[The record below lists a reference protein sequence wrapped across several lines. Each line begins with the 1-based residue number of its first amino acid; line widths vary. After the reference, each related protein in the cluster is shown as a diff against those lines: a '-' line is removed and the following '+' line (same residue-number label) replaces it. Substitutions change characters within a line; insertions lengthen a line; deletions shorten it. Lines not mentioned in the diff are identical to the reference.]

1 MSLETIIKKY
11 GAENISFALLKRA
24 STKEDDGNAEGRV
37 EQRSL
42 EFENILEHNLDSY
55 FHPASLLKLF
65 ISLMASELSPQNNQ
79 LEVRKTEYEKNEL
92 SKAIHESISASDND
106 ALAFLIDYLAAYPW
120 DYNLINIEN
129 TLKFSPDKDGKNT
142 EIKIQQECQEIF
154 NKILNSRLKINKFFL
169 EKGFSEKI
177 NLVNKCFSFDYYG
190 KEKQIYEALGHNQ
203 INNRDLIKLLILIEK
218 DFPLILNSMK
228 RVLENNEDDENT
240 EIGVPLHAHDIPSS
254 IINTEDY
261 QVQAFS
267 GKVLAEEFKIKN
279 IYSKAGWNSKV
290 RHDAVLFSINEDNK
304 TTKDDENAG
313 IEVCE
318 QYQYILTVLTKN
330 LSHDEEI
337 LQEIA
342 REVIFTLRQLHPKHS
357 A

>member
-1 MSLETIIKKY
+1 MSLETTIKKY
-11 GAENISFALLKRA
+11 GAENLSFALLKRA
-24 STKEDDGNAEGRV
+24 SAKENDGNTENGLV
-37 EQRSL
+37 QRSL

-55 FHPASLLKLF
+55 FHPASLFKLF
-65 ISLMASELSPQNNQ
+65 ISLMASELLLQNNK

-92 SKAIHESISASDND
+92 SRAIHESISASDND
-106 ALAFLIDYLAAYPW
+106 ALAFLVDYLAAYPW
-120 DYNLINIEN
+120 DYNLINIKN
-129 TLKFSPDKDGKNT
+129 TLKFTPDKQSHD
-142 EIKIQQECQEIF
+142 IL
-154 NKILNSRLKINKFFL
+154 NKILNSRLQINKFFFG
-169 EKGFSEKI
+169 KGFSEKI

-218 DFPLILNSMK
+218 NFPLILNSMK
-228 RVLENNEDDENT
+228 RVLENNEDYENA
-240 EIGVPLHAHDIPSS
+240 EIGVPLHAHDIPSG

-267 GKVLAEEFKIKN
+267 AKVLAEEFKVKS

-290 RHDAVLFSINEDNK
+290 RHDAVLFSIE
-304 TTKDDENAG
+304 ENVENGA
-313 IEVCE
+313 V
-318 QYQYILTVLTKN
+318 QQSQYILTILTKN

-342 REVIFTLRQLHPKHS
+342 REVLLTLTSLPENP
-357 A
+357 

>member
-11 GAENISFALLKRA
+11 GAENISFALLKRVDNENSENQA
-24 STKEDDGNAEGRV
+24 VQG
-37 EQRSL
+37 SL
-42 EFENILEHNLDSY
+42 EFENILEHNLDNY

-65 ISLMASELSPQNNQ
+65 ISLMASELLLQNNQ
-79 LEVRKTEYEKNEL
+79 LKVKKTEHEKNEL
-92 SKAIHESISASDND
+92 SRAIHESISASDND
-106 ALAFLIDYLAAYPW
+106 ALAFLVDYLAAYPW
-120 DYNLINIEN
+120 DYNLINTEN
-129 TLKFSPDKDGKNT
+129 ALKLTPD
-142 EIKIQQECQEIF
+142 QQSQDIL
-154 NKILNSRLKINKFFL
+154 NKVLNSRLAINKFFL

-203 INNRDLIKLLILIEK
+203 ISNRDLIKLLILIEK

-228 RVLENNEDDENT
+228 RTLENNEDDENA
-240 EIGVPLHAHDIPSS
+240 EIGVPLHAHDIPSG

-267 GKVLAEEFKIKN
+267 GKVLAEKFKIEN

-290 RHDAVLFSINEDNK
+290 RHDAVLFSINKDN
-304 TTKDDENAG
+304 ENAENG
-313 IEVCE
+313 VCE
-318 QYQYILTVLTKN
+318 RSQYILTVLTKN

-342 REVIFTLRQLHPKHS
+342 REVILTLN
-357 A
+357 

>member
-1 MSLETIIKKY
+1 MSLETTIKKY
-11 GAENISFALLKRA
+11 GAENLSFALLKRA
-24 STKEDDGNAEGRV
+24 STKENDGNTENGV
-37 EQRSL
+37 VQQSL
-42 EFENILEHNLDSY
+42 EFQNILEHNLDSY

-65 ISLMASELSPQNNQ
+65 ISLMASELSLQNNQ

-106 ALAFLIDYLAAYPW
+106 ALAFLVDYLAAYPW

-129 TLKFSPDKDGKNT
+129 TLKFTPDKQSQDILND
-142 EIKIQQECQEIF
+142 
-154 NKILNSRLKINKFFL
+154 ILNSRLAINKFFL
-169 EKGFSEKI
+169 EKGFSKKI
-177 NLVNKCFSFDYYG
+177 NLVNKCFGFDYYG
-190 KEKQIYEALGHNQ
+190 KERQIYEALEHNQ

-218 DFPLILNSMK
+218 DFPFILNSMK
-228 RVLENNEDDENT
+228 RMLENSEDDKNA
-240 EIGVPLHAHDIPSS
+240 EIGVPLHAHYIPSG

-267 GKVLAEEFKIKN
+267 GKVLAEEFKVKS

-290 RHDAVLFSINEDNK
+290 RHDAVLFSIEKNV
-304 TTKDDENAG
+304 ENGA
-313 IEVCE
+313 V
-318 QYQYILTVLTKN
+318 QQSQYILTVLTKN

-342 REVIFTLRQLHPKHS
+342 REVILTLN
-357 A
+357 

>member
-11 GAENISFALLKRA
+11 GAENISFALLKRVDNENSENQA
-24 STKEDDGNAEGRV
+24 VQG
-37 EQRSL
+37 SL
-42 EFENILEHNLDSY
+42 EFENILEHNLDNY

-65 ISLMASELSPQNNQ
+65 ISLMASELLLQNNQ
-79 LEVRKTEYEKNEL
+79 LKVKKTEHEKNEL
-92 SKAIHESISASDND
+92 SRAIHESISASDND
-106 ALAFLIDYLAAYPW
+106 ALAFLVDYLAAYPW
-120 DYNLINIEN
+120 DYNLINTEN
-129 TLKFSPDKDGKNT
+129 ALKLTPD
-142 EIKIQQECQEIF
+142 QQSQDIL
-154 NKILNSRLKINKFFL
+154 NKVLNSRLAINKFFL

-203 INNRDLIKLLILIEK
+203 ISNRDLIKLLILIEK

-228 RVLENNEDDENT
+228 RTLENNEDDENA
-240 EIGVPLHAHDIPSS
+240 EIGVPLHAHDIPSG

-267 GKVLAEEFKIKN
+267 GKVLAEKFKIEN

-290 RHDAVLFSINEDNK
+290 RHDAVLFSIN
-304 TTKDDENAG
+304 KDDENAENG
-313 IEVCE
+313 VCE
-318 QYQYILTVLTKN
+318 RSQYILTVLTKN

-337 LQEIA
+337 LQEIVS
-342 REVIFTLRQLHPKHS
+342 EVILTLN
-357 A
+357 

>member
-11 GAENISFALLKRA
+11 GAENISFALLKRTD
-24 STKEDDGNAEGRV
+24 SENAETEVVQG
-37 EQRSL
+37 SL

-65 ISLMASELSPQNNQ
+65 ISLMASELLLQNNQ
-79 LEVRKTEYEKNEL
+79 PEVKETDYEKNEL
-92 SKAIHESISASDND
+92 SRAIQESISASDND
-106 ALAFLIDYLAAYPW
+106 ALAFLIDYLASYPW
-120 DYNLINIEN
+120 DYNLINTGN
-129 TLKFSPDKDGKNT
+129 TLKFTPN
-142 EIKIQQECQEIF
+142 QQSQDVL
-154 NKILNSRLKINKFFL
+154 NKILNSRLEINKFFL

-177 NLVNKCFSFDYYG
+177 NLVNKCFGFDYYG
-190 KEKQIYEALGHNQ
+190 KEKQIYEALDQNQ

-228 RVLENNEDDENT
+228 RTLKNNEDDENA
-240 EIGVPLHAHDIPSS
+240 EIGVPLHAHIPSG

-261 QVQAFS
+261 QAQAFS
-267 GKVLAEEFKIKN
+267 GKVLAEEFKVKS

-290 RHDAVLFSINEDNK
+290 RHDAVLFSIN
-304 TTKDDENAG
+304 KDDENTENGA
-313 IEVCE
+313 V
-318 QYQYILTVLTKN
+318 QQSQYILTVLTKN

-342 REVIFTLRQLHPKHS
+342 REVILTLN
-357 A
+357 

>member
-24 STKEDDGNAEGRV
+24 SAKEDDEN
-37 EQRSL
+37 
-42 EFENILEHNLDSY
+42 FENILEHNLDSY

-65 ISLMASELSPQNNQ
+65 ISLMVSELAAQNNQ
-79 LEVRKTEYEKNEL
+79 LEVKETEYEKNEL
-92 SKAIHESISASDND
+92 SRAIHESISASDND
-106 ALAFLIDYLAAYPW
+106 ALAFLVDYLAACPW
-120 DYNLINIEN
+120 DYNLINTEN
-129 TLKFSPDKDGKNT
+129 ALQLTPDKQSQD
-142 EIKIQQECQEIF
+142 IL
-154 NKILNSRLKINKFFL
+154 NKILNSRLAINKFFL

-190 KEKQIYEALGHNQ
+190 KERQIYEALGHNQ
-203 INNRDLIKLLILIEK
+203 ISNRDLIKLLILIEK
-218 DFPLILNSMK
+218 DFPLILNCMK
-228 RVLENNEDDENT
+228 RTLENNEDDENA
-240 EIGVPLHAHDIPSS
+240 EIGVPLHAHDIPSG

-267 GKVLAEEFKIKN
+267 GKVLAEKFKIEN

-290 RHDAVLFSINEDNK
+290 RHDAVLFSIE
-304 TTKDDENAG
+304 ENAEIG
-313 IEVCE
+313 VCE
-318 QYQYILTVLTKN
+318 QSQYILTILTKN

-342 REVIFTLRQLHPKHS
+342 REVILTLN
-357 A
+357 

>member
-11 GAENISFALLKRA
+11 GAENISFALLKRVDNENSENRA
-24 STKEDDGNAEGRV
+24 V
-37 EQRSL
+37 QRSL
-42 EFENILEHNLDSY
+42 EFKNILEHNLDSY

-79 LEVRKTEYEKNEL
+79 LEVKKYEKNEL
-92 SKAIHESISASDND
+92 SRAIHESISASDND
-106 ALAFLIDYLAAYPW
+106 ALAFLVDYLAAYPW

-129 TLKFSPDKDGKNT
+129 TLKLTPDKQSQD
-142 EIKIQQECQEIF
+142 IL
-154 NKILNSRLKINKFFL
+154 NKILNSRLQINKFFL

-228 RVLENNEDDENT
+228 RVLENNDHDTNA
-240 EIGVPLHAHDIPSS
+240 EIGVPRHAPDIPSG

-267 GKVLAEEFKIKN
+267 GKVLADEFKVKS

-290 RHDAVLFSINEDNK
+290 RHDAVLFSINAEI
-304 TTKDDENAG
+304 G
-313 IEVCE
+313 VCE
-318 QYQYILTVLTKN
+318 RSQYILTVLTKN

-342 REVIFTLRQLHPKHS
+342 REVLLRIS
-357 A
+357 

>member
-24 STKEDDGNAEGRV
+24 SAKEDDEN
-37 EQRSL
+37 
-42 EFENILEHNLDSY
+42 FENILEHNLDNY

-65 ISLMASELSPQNNQ
+65 ISLMASELAVQNNQ
-79 LEVRKTEYEKNEL
+79 LKVKETEYEKNEL
-92 SKAIHESISASDND
+92 SRAIHESISASDND
-106 ALAFLIDYLAAYPW
+106 ALAFLVDYLAAYPW
-120 DYNLINIEN
+120 DYNLINTEN
-129 TLKFSPDKDGKNT
+129 ALKLTPD
-142 EIKIQQECQEIF
+142 QQSQDIL
-154 NKILNSRLKINKFFL
+154 NKVLNSRLEINKFFL

-203 INNRDLIKLLILIEK
+203 ISNRDLIKLLILIEK
-218 DFPLILNSMK
+218 DFPLILSSMK
-228 RVLENNEDDENT
+228 RTLKNNEDYENA
-240 EIGVPLHAHDIPSS
+240 EIGVPLHAHDIPSG

-267 GKVLAEEFKIKN
+267 GKVLAEKFEIEN

-290 RHDAVLFSINEDNK
+290 RHDAVLFSINKEN
-304 TTKDDENAG
+304 ENAENG
-313 IEVCE
+313 VCE
-318 QYQYILTVLTKN
+318 PSQYILTVLTKN

-337 LQEIA
+337 LQEIVS
-342 REVIFTLRQLHPKHS
+342 EVILTLN
-357 A
+357 

>member
-24 STKEDDGNAEGRV
+24 SAKEDGEN
-37 EQRSL
+37 
-42 EFENILEHNLDSY
+42 FKNILEHNLDSY

-65 ISLMASELSPQNNQ
+65 ISLMASELAVQNNQ
-79 LEVRKTEYEKNEL
+79 LKVKETEYEKNEL
-92 SKAIHESISASDND
+92 SRAIHESISASDND
-106 ALAFLIDYLAAYPW
+106 ALAFLVDYLAAYPW
-120 DYNLINIEN
+120 DYNLINTEN
-129 TLKFSPDKDGKNT
+129 ALKLTPD
-142 EIKIQQECQEIF
+142 QQSQDIL
-154 NKILNSRLKINKFFL
+154 NKVLNSRLEINKFFL

-203 INNRDLIKLLILIEK
+203 ISNRDLIKLLILIEK

-228 RVLENNEDDENT
+228 RTLENNEDDENA
-240 EIGVPLHAHDIPSS
+240 EIGVPLHAHDIPSG

-267 GKVLAEEFKIKN
+267 GKVLAEKFKIEN

-290 RHDAVLFSINEDNK
+290 RHDAVLFSINKDN
-304 TTKDDENAG
+304 ENAENG
-313 IEVCE
+313 VCE
-318 QYQYILTVLTKN
+318 RSQYILTILTKN

-337 LQEIA
+337 LQEIVS
-342 REVIFTLRQLHPKHS
+342 EVILTLN
-357 A
+357 

>member
-11 GAENISFALLKRA
+11 GAENISFALLKRVDNENSENQA
-24 STKEDDGNAEGRV
+24 VQG
-37 EQRSL
+37 SL
-42 EFENILEHNLDSY
+42 EFENILEHNLDNY

-65 ISLMASELSPQNNQ
+65 ISLMASELLLQNNQ
-79 LEVRKTEYEKNEL
+79 LKVKKTEHEKNEL
-92 SKAIHESISASDND
+92 SRAIHESISASDND
-106 ALAFLIDYLAAYPW
+106 ALAFLVDYLAAYPW
-120 DYNLINIEN
+120 DYNLINTEN
-129 TLKFSPDKDGKNT
+129 ALKLTPD
-142 EIKIQQECQEIF
+142 QQSQDIL
-154 NKILNSRLKINKFFL
+154 NKVLNSRLAINKFFL

-203 INNRDLIKLLILIEK
+203 ISNRDLIKLLILIEK

-228 RVLENNEDDENT
+228 RTLENNEDDENA
-240 EIGVPLHAHDIPSS
+240 EIGVPLHAHDIPSG

-267 GKVLAEEFKIKN
+267 GKVLAEKFKIEN

-290 RHDAVLFSINEDNK
+290 RHDAVLFSIN
-304 TTKDDENAG
+304 KDDENAENG
-313 IEVCE
+313 VCE
-318 QYQYILTVLTKN
+318 RSQYILTVLTKN

-342 REVIFTLRQLHPKHS
+342 REVILTLN
-357 A
+357 

>member
-11 GAENISFALLKRA
+11 GAENISFALLKRVDNENSENQA
-24 STKEDDGNAEGRV
+24 VQG
-37 EQRSL
+37 SL

-65 ISLMASELSPQNNQ
+65 ISLMVSELAAQNNQ
-79 LEVRKTEYEKNEL
+79 LEVKETEYEKNEL
-92 SKAIHESISASDND
+92 SRAIHESISASDND
-106 ALAFLIDYLAAYPW
+106 ALAFLVDYLAACPW
-120 DYNLINIEN
+120 DYNLINTEN
-129 TLKFSPDKDGKNT
+129 ALKLTPD
-142 EIKIQQECQEIF
+142 QQSQDIL
-154 NKILNSRLKINKFFL
+154 NKVLNSRLAINKFFL

-203 INNRDLIKLLILIEK
+203 ISNRDLIKLLILIEK

-228 RVLENNEDDENT
+228 RTLENNEDDENA
-240 EIGVPLHAHDIPSS
+240 EIGVPLHAHDIPSG

-267 GKVLAEEFKIKN
+267 GKVLAEKFEIEN

-290 RHDAVLFSINEDNK
+290 RHDAVLFSIN
-304 TTKDDENAG
+304 KDDENAENG
-313 IEVCE
+313 VGERS
-318 QYQYILTVLTKN
+318 QYILTVLTKN

-337 LQEIA
+337 LQEIVS
-342 REVIFTLRQLHPKHS
+342 EVILTLN
-357 A
+357 

>member
-1 MSLETIIKKY
+1 
-11 GAENISFALLKRA
+11 
-24 STKEDDGNAEGRV
+24 
-37 EQRSL
+37 
-42 EFENILEHNLDSY
+42 
-55 FHPASLLKLF
+55 
-65 ISLMASELSPQNNQ
+65 MASELLLQNNP
-79 LEVRKTEYEKNEL
+79 LKVKETDYEKNEL
-92 SKAIHESISASDND
+92 SRAIHESISASDND
-106 ALAFLIDYLAAYPW
+106 ALAFLVDYLAAYPW

-129 TLKFSPDKDGKNT
+129 TLKFTPD
-142 EIKIQQECQEIF
+142 QQSQDVL

-177 NLVNKCFSFDYYG
+177 NLVNKCFGFDYYG
-190 KEKQIYEALGHNQ
+190 KERQIYEALGQNQ

-228 RVLENNEDDENT
+228 RTLKNNEDDENA
-240 EIGVPLHAHDIPSS
+240 EIGVPLHAHIPSG

-267 GKVLAEEFKIKN
+267 GKVLAEKFKIES

-290 RHDAVLFSINEDNK
+290 RHDAVLFSIN
-304 TTKDDENAG
+304 NAG
-313 IEVCE
+313 IGAV
-318 QYQYILTVLTKN
+318 QQSQYILTVLTKN

-342 REVIFTLRQLHPKHS
+342 REVILTLN
-357 A
+357 